1 MRIVL
6 YLKNDLDERIE
17 SVLSLCFEIRSYLI
31 RQLIDSRMT
40 FGSSFQKIFHP
51 SVLIGLAL
59 LYHAPSARSILSA
72 QTNSYPWSRFSGMNV
87 QYVAGQLIT
96 LVLRYSCQRK
106 ESEE

>member
-1 MRIVL
+1 MIMRIVL
-6 YLKNDLDERIE
+6 YLKNDLNERIE
-17 SVLSLCFEIRSYLI
+17 RVLSLCFEIRSYLI

-72 QTNSYPWSRFSGMNV
+72 KLIVTPG
-87 QYVAGQLIT
+87 AGFP
-96 LVLRYSCQRK
+96 V
-106 ESEE
+106 